1 MIDITARRYS
11 ELLLYATLAC
21 LCDRAFEC
29 RVQELIEGGASTSG
43 LSYGDPSILG
53 SAFIHDLHPASWY
66 AIPTTKGILLH
77 LKEHNLTSFALSL
90 SLFHAILSEPAKIG
104 WNL

>member
-1 MIDITARRYS
+1 MVIP
-11 ELLLYATLAC
+11 
-21 LCDRAFEC
+21 AFW
-29 RVQELIEGGASTSG
+29 VVASFMTCILPPG
-43 LSYGDPSILG
+43 MPSPQL
-53 SAFIHDLHPASWY
+53 
-66 AIPTTKGILLH
+66 KGILLH